1 MSKERKLLKRAVR
14 IIESLGPGHE
24 AYNLIDKIEEL
35 LAQPKHIPDVGN
47 MGTQE
52 PVYWEN
58 EKKALLNEI
67 DHLTNRLAQPELST
81 DSLQLNEQAPV
92 AWLYARNYGEDGLF
106 VECVTTDYWEIDD
119 HQQELGICSNIRP
132 LYTAPPK
139 RERLSEDEI
148 FNIGYKA
155 GFAIDHVESDDGES
169 TDYGFIDGDGYIDN
183 DLVFK
188 FVRGIEKA
196 HGIGGEE

>member
-1 MSKERKLLKRAVR
+1 M
-14 IIESLGPGHE
+14 
-24 AYNLIDKIEEL
+24 DIEEL
-35 LAQPKHIPDVGN
+35 LAQPEHIPDVGN
-47 MGTQE
+47 MVTQE

-81 DSLQLNEQAPV
+81 DSLQLDEQDLREDLRESV
-92 AWLYARNYGEDGLF
+92 VGYLYKQMDCYGEW
-106 VECVTTDYWEIDD
+106 VTIFKVDKPYITWHDIKD
-119 HQQELGICSNIRP
+119 IIP
-132 LYTAPPK
+132 VYTTPPK

-169 TDYGFIDGDGYIDN
+169 TGYGFIDGDGYIDN
-183 DLVFK
+183 DLFFK
-188 FVRGIEKA
+188 FVRWIEKA
-196 HGIGGEE
+196 HGIGSDDA